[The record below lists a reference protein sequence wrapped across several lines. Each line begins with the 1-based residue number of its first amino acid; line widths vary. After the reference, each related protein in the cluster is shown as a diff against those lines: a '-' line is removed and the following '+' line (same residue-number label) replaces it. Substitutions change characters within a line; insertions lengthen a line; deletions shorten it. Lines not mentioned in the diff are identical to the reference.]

1 MPPHV
6 SLGDLQQ
13 LTMLAV
19 ARLGPGAFADAV
31 RQELHAVAERDVA
44 VATVHVTLVR
54 LEKQGLVR
62 SERRTP
68 GEGGRERRYFSL
80 TPEGSAA
87 LTAARCAQER
97 MWRGVALR

>member
-1 MPPHV
+1 MAPV

-19 ARLGPGAFADAV
+19 ARLGGEAFADAV
-31 RQELHAVAERDVA
+31 RQELSEVAERDVA

-62 SERRTP
+62 SDRRP
-68 GEGGRERRYFSL
+68 PEPGGRERRYFTL
-80 TPEGSAA
+80 TPEGAEALSAA
-87 LTAARCAQER
+87 RRAHER
-97 MWRGVALR
+97 MWHGVARL